1 MPGMATINQKL
12 GKKIKTLR
20 TKAHLSQEELAFQT
34 KIDYSYLNQIEAGK
48 KNPSIKRV
56 AEIAKKLGISLS
68 KLFDF

>member
-1 MPGMATINQKL
+1 MTTINQKL

-20 TKAHLSQEELAFQT
+20 KQAKLSQEELAFQT
-34 KIDYSYLNQIEAGK
+34 KTDYSYLNQIEAGK

-56 AEIAKKLGISLS
+56 AEIAKKLGVSLS

>member
-1 MPGMATINQKL
+1 MTTINQKL

-20 TKAHLSQEELAFQT
+20 KQARLSQEELAFQT
-34 KIDYSYLNQIEAGK
+34 MTDYSYLNQIEAGK